1 MAAFNGEAWKNRAAG
16 ALRRT
21 VVDNSC
27 DERVA
32 EARGRNAI
40 SDDKRKNKGEKSF
53 KKSINWTIEYE
64 RKGK

>member
-1 MAAFNGEAWKNRAAG
+1 MIGWAMAAFKGEAWKNRAAG
-16 ALRRT
+16 ALRRK

-40 SDDKRKNKGEKSF
+40 SDDKRNNKGRNPSK
-53 KKSINWTIEYE
+53 INELN
-64 RKGK
+64 K

>member
-1 MAAFNGEAWKNRAAG
+1 MAAFKGEAWKNRAVG

-40 SDDKRKNKGEKSF
+40 SDDKRNNKGEESF
-53 KKSINWTIEYE
+53 KNQ
-64 RKGK
+64 